1 MPVLE
6 IVDVC
11 DAAAERDIVV
21 ETDDVFEGRDD
32 SVRVGLTRD
41 DIEYIFVFVPFV
53 LAEFDGDRVGV
64 KDPRGLNVLSNVK
77 DCTDETLVVYVGEPE
92 TLEDAVLHADRD
104 ELAVILLE
112 TMAVGEFAEEA
123 PTLLDVVADFVGR
136 IDAVYVVDDVPV
148 FVAAIVRV
156 SVRVPLRVYERSGL
170 AEEERVLIDVAVPVP
185 DKVPVFDDV
194 IDRLID
200 ALAVAELL
208 RIDESVP
215 VLVRNIV
222 LEFGIDTDALGDA
235 VELLEP

>member
-1 MPVLE
+1 M
-6 IVDVC
+6 
-11 DAAAERDIVV
+11 
-21 ETDDVFEGRDD
+21 
-32 SVRVGLTRD
+32 
-41 DIEYIFVFVPFV
+41 
-53 LAEFDGDRVGV
+53 
-64 KDPRGLNVLSNVK
+64 
-77 DCTDETLVVYVGEPE
+77 
-92 TLEDAVLHADRD
+92 HADRD